1 MLHMG
6 LEQFMECAYAL
17 RDQADSKEYS
27 AQKYREE
34 LNALKDPYE
43 DVMNMPEELKKK
55 AHDLERIIHARQEQ
69 ETAYRVLADFIANK
83 VIEFEIGGK
92 IGDKF

>member
-6 LEQFMECAYAL
+6 LEQLMECVYAL
-17 RDQADSKEYS
+17 RDQAASKEYC

-43 DVMNMPEELKKK
+43 DVLVMPEELKKK
-55 AHDLERIIHARQEQ
+55 AYELEGIIRTRQEQ
-69 ETAYRVLADFIANK
+69 ETAYRVLSDFIANK
-83 VIEFEIGGK
+83 VIEIEIGGK